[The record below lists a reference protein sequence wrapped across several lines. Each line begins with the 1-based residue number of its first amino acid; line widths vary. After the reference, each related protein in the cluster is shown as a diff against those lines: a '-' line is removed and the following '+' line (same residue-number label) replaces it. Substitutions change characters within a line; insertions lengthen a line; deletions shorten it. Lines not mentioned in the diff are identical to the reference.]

1 MPFSRRSFVAC
12 LSFLAAAGSCMAS
25 DASAPLTAAEVAA
38 PSRQLTFALLMPP
51 EDSPVHAAARII
63 GNGLLAANQ
72 TSARPAN
79 ILVIE
84 AQKGSSIEEQ
94 LQAAAL
100 AGADAVIGPI
110 ERGAVTRLTELPSLP
125 LPVVALNSAEGS
137 RSQYPPKLVILSIS
151 TEAEAEWI
159 ARLAI
164 RALPAQT
171 EAGTLPKVAVIAGSA
186 PWETRIAEAYA
197 RTLAHAGIQYEIQRL
212 DPEKLS
218 ELQTH
223 FEPVLNEEDEQ
234 KLKALAH
241 EQLAKAESES
251 ERKRISRSIA
261 NMRRTKI
268 ATAEPPFQAALF
280 ALSAQEASLVR
291 NRLPLRMRVWSTS
304 ATNPGDP
311 ATSSTATTLAYDLEK
326 LVFSECPLVVRYDA
340 QSFEARFETAMPYS
354 LSAKRLF
361 ALGADAREIA
371 AQWSQLRTQIQYHG
385 ETGSLEL
392 NRLKSP
398 VITREPQSVI
408 VRSGRLVE
416 VPQEVVAKTELP
428 NIEPPPDP
436 ASMTFVPVKEV
447 EHDVRRESVK
457 GIVISD
463 PGPGPAPTP
472 MLQKTMPARTPSSE
486 APAAPSLGGVPLS
499 GETITP
505 SEMPRTPQL

>member
-1 MPFSRRSFVAC
+1 
-12 LSFLAAAGSCMAS
+12 MAS

-51 EDSPVHAAARII
+51 EDSPVHAAARIV

-110 ERGAVTRLTELPSLP
+110 EREAVTRLAELPSLP

-171 EAGTLPKVAVIAGSA
+171 EKGTLPKVAVIAGSA

-218 ELQTH
+218 ELQAH

-234 KLKALAH
+234 KLNALAH
-241 EQLAKAESES
+241 EQLAGAEQ
-251 ERKRISRSIA
+251 RSLA
-261 NMRRTKI
+261 RT
-268 ATAEPPFQAALF
+268 
-280 ALSAQEASLVR
+280 
-291 NRLPLRMRVWSTS
+291 RLTREH
-304 ATNPGDP
+304 G
-311 ATSSTATTLAYDLEK
+311 
-326 LVFSECPLVVRYDA
+326 
-340 QSFEARFETAMPYS
+340 EARGGHERRIADECH
-354 LSAKRLF
+354 
-361 ALGADAREIA
+361 ALDV
-371 AQWSQLRTQIQYHG
+371 
-385 ETGSLEL
+385 EL
-392 NRLKSP
+392 VNHRM
-398 VITREPQSVI
+398 
-408 VRSGRLVE
+408 G
-416 VPQEVVAKTELP
+416 
-428 NIEPPPDP
+428 PPL
-436 ASMTFVPVKEV
+436 
-447 EHDVRRESVK
+447 
-457 GIVISD
+457 
-463 PGPGPAPTP
+463 AP
-472 MLQKTMPARTPSSE
+472 
-486 APAAPSLGGVPLS
+486 APSLLLLPHLAIEHARHRVIEP
-499 GETITP
+499 T
-505 SEMPRTPQL
+505 RV

>member
-1 MPFSRRSFVAC
+1 
-12 LSFLAAAGSCMAS
+12 
-25 DASAPLTAAEVAA
+25 
-38 PSRQLTFALLMPP
+38 MPP
-51 EDSPVHAAARII
+51 EDSPVHAAARIV

-84 AQKGSSIEEQ
+84 TQQSTSIEEQ

-110 ERGAVTRLTELPSLP
+110 EREAVARIVELPSLP
-125 LPVVALNSAEGS
+125 LPVVALNAAESTTG
-137 RSQYPPKLVILSIS
+137 RYPPKLVMLSIS

-159 ARLAI
+159 AKLAV

-171 EAGTLPKVAVIAGSA
+171 ERGTLPKAAIIVGSA
-186 PWETRIAEAYA
+186 PWEARIAEAYA
-197 RTLAHAGIQYEIQRL
+197 RTLARAGIEYEIQQL

-218 ELQTH
+218 ELQAH
-223 FEPVLNEEDEQ
+223 FEPLLSEEDEH
-234 KLKALAH
+234 ALNLLAR
-241 EQLAKAESES
+241 EELAKAQSES
-251 ERKRISRSIA
+251 DRKRISRAVA
-261 NMRRTKI
+261 NMRRTKM
-268 ATAEPPFQAALF
+268 ATAEPPYQAALF

-326 LVFSECPLVVRYDA
+326 LVFSECPLLVRYDA

-371 AQWSQLRTQIQYHG
+371 GQWSQLRPQIQYHG

-398 VITREPQSVI
+398 LIIREPQSVI

-416 VPQEVVAKTELP
+416 VAQEVVAQTELP

-436 ASMTFVPVKEV
+436 ASMTFAPVKEV
-447 EHDVRRESVK
+447 EHNVRRESVK
-457 GIVISD
+457 GIVIPD
-463 PGPGPAPTP
+463 PGAGPQPTP
-472 MLQKTMPARTPSSE
+472 MLPPQPQTKAPLAPE
-486 APAAPSLGGVPLS
+486 VPAAPSLGGMPLQTDAIAPSVPPVS
-499 GETITP
+499 
-505 SEMPRTPQL
+505 PQP

>member
-1 MPFSRRSFVAC
+1 MTSILPK
-12 LSFLAAAGSCMAS
+12 
-25 DASAPLTAAEVAA
+25 
-38 PSRQLTFALLMPP
+38 
-51 EDSPVHAAARII
+51 ARE
-63 GNGLLAANQ
+63 
-72 TSARPAN
+72 AN
-79 ILVIE
+79 IPR
-84 AQKGSSIEEQ
+84 SS
-94 LQAAAL
+94 
-100 AGADAVIGPI
+100 
-110 ERGAVTRLTELPSLP
+110 
-125 LPVVALNSAEGS
+125 
-137 RSQYPPKLVILSIS
+137 
-151 TEAEAEWI
+151 
-159 ARLAI
+159 
-164 RALPAQT
+164 
-171 EAGTLPKVAVIAGSA
+171 GSA

-241 EQLAKAESES
+241 EQLSKAESES

-311 ATSSTATTLAYDLEK
+311 ATSSPATPLAYDLEK

-340 QSFEARFETAMPYS
+340 QNFEARFETAMPYS

-416 VPQEVVAKTELP
+416 VPQEVVVKTELP
-428 NIEPPPDP
+428 NIELPPDP
-436 ASMTFVPVKEV
+436 ASMTFVPVKEI

-472 MLQKTMPARTPSSE
+472 MLEKSMPARTPSSE
-486 APAAPSLGGVPLS
+486 VPAAPSLGGVPLS

-505 SEMPRTPQL
+505 SEMPATPQL